1 MAFNSTFKLNK
12 STFSNNDRI
21 NKFSDKLNV
30 NKLQY
35 IIYFSIKNKKIKIT

>member
-12 STFSNNDRI
+12 STLSNNDRI

-30 NKLQY
+30 NDDK
-35 IIYFSIKNKKIKIT
+35 IIKNLFIINKK